1 MFNVTTDNLR
11 LEIRVQKQIALDFE
25 RRYDEKK
32 VQSRVQQLRIDEQ
45 KAQLTELEK
54 KIQEHLFVEKTF
66 AINLKK
72 EQTQKAEVIAD
83 RDLKSNYI
91 QAQKMEIM
99 EFEVK
104 LQMTFHQFATI
115 SVRFMVTTIKL
126 AMTTKFIK
134 VFVAYH
140 CKEIEERED

>member
-91 QAQKMEIM
+91 
-99 EFEVK
+99 
-104 LQMTFHQFATI
+104 
-115 SVRFMVTTIKL
+115 
-126 AMTTKFIK
+126 
-134 VFVAYH
+134 
-140 CKEIEERED
+140 